1 MQKTVLM
8 WFWWSLFVWSKVIWS
23 AAAFWWRMEKD
34 SAARA
39 LSGKV
44 VARRHREMPG
54 GRLSRYKKRKITHF
68 FTLFFRNLQEIKKIK
83 NISFSILL
91 CFMSTI

>member
-1 MQKTVLM
+1 MERCSVL
-8 WFWWSLFVWSKVIWS
+8 VEDGEG
-23 AAAFWWRMEKD
+23 WRRIPQPCSFGK
-34 SAARA
+34 
-39 LSGKV
+39 SGSPE
-44 VARRHREMPG
+44 ASGDEG

>member
-1 MQKTVLM
+1 MERCSVL
-8 WFWWSLFVWSKVIWS
+8 VEDGEG
-23 AAAFWWRMEKD
+23 WRRIPQPCSFGK
-34 SAARA
+34 
-39 LSGKV
+39 SGSPE
-44 VARRHREMPG
+44 ASEDAG